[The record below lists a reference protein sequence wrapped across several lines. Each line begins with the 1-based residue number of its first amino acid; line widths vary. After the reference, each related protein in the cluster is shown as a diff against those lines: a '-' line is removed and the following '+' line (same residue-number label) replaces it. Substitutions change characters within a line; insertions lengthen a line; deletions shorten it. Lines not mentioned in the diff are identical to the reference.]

1 MCYNDSN
8 EAYPR
13 KPRCRVGAFVY
24 KMDTRRFR
32 GYAFVLGAA
41 TLWATLGIIFKSLI
55 DDYGL
60 SRITIAFF
68 RASLSAAIL
77 FAALVTRRP
86 GALRI
91 AKRDILLFTA
101 FGLFAVAAFFIV
113 YVTAIDLVGV
123 SVAAVLL
130 YTAPAWVA
138 VISALFLAEQ
148 LTMRKLIAVMLA
160 MIGCTLVARIYDV
173 SGLKLNGLGI
183 LAGLGAGLGYALYSV
198 LSKIGVRRYDGWTVL
213 VYGLLFGSVFLAP
226 LQSPQ
231 SIVAALRQP
240 GAVVWLLALA
250 LGPTLGAGL
259 AFNAGLRYIPVS
271 SASVVATLEPV
282 IASLLAFA
290 FLHERLDLAQLAG
303 GALIL
308 IAVIILTRTPQVL
321 RA

>member
-1 MCYNDSN
+1 
-8 EAYPR
+8 
-13 KPRCRVGAFVY
+13 
-24 KMDTRRFR
+24 
-32 GYAFVLGAA
+32 
-41 TLWATLGIIFKSLI
+41 
-55 DDYGL
+55 
-60 SRITIAFF
+60 
-68 RASLSAAIL
+68 
-77 FAALVTRRP
+77 
-86 GALRI
+86 
-91 AKRDILLFTA
+91 
-101 FGLFAVAAFFIV
+101 
-113 YVTAIDLVGV
+113 VGV

-173 SGLKLNGLGI
+173 SGLKLNGVGI

-198 LSKIGVRRYDGWTVL
+198 LSKIGMRRYDGWTVL
-213 VYGLLFGSVFLAP
+213 VYGLLFGSVFLVP

-231 SIVAALRQP
+231 SIMAALRQP

-308 IAVIILTRTPQVL
+308 IAVIILTRTPRVP